1 MEVERIG
8 KYQILGEIGHGTMG
22 RVYKALD
29 PVLNRHVAIKTLS
42 SAVRPSDESRERFH
56 REAQAAALLSH
67 PNIVTVHDF
76 GEEQSLGLLYMAMEL
91 LEGIDLR
98 DAIGTEMLATLDEQL
113 HVMEQVCAGL
123 AFAHSKGVIHRDL
136 KPANIHIQP
145 NNQVKIVD
153 FGLAR
158 LGGSEMTQDGI
169 VLGTPNYMSPEQALG
184 DKVDDRSDIFS
195 AGAVFYEI
203 LTGRKPFDA
212 ESTPGVLYQVV
223 HKQPPRVREYA
234 PDAPMILVEVI
245 ERALA
250 KDKNTR
256 FQTAKQ
262 MRAALWHVRQ
272 AVESGRGGDSLAN
285 ESQRMHRGPVEPLR
299 KTAPL
304 PPSASRP
311 AWIDGTVALDIK
323 SSPDIVPARPKG
335 SRPDTLSGHART
347 QGASGRRT
355 VRPPGTARG
364 LVFAG
369 LGVIAIGLAGG
380 AYYWLRGRP
389 AVPRMDEASVD
400 PSKAQVGAL
409 TQALVETQ
417 VQLAL
422 RDLEDKNYEKAIG
435 QAERTLKLA
444 PDNADARHVLE
455 QAKTRRG
462 ELEKAARDARS
473 AFEAGDN
480 ARASQA
486 LSHVLEL
493 DPRHPVARELGA
505 RLNSVFRSQ
514 ADEAGRSMA
523 RSRADAEASK
533 ATAAPG
539 FAQAVALAGQAEAL
553 FKKGEFA
560 EATQRYLEARDG
572 FDRTRRAAQPA
583 AKPAAASTP
592 APVESAAVSAA
603 TPLPSVAP
611 PAPPSAPSV
620 ESLPSTAPAPVHRFV
635 TGKTVIATAKAGGDV
650 EGFETADVK
659 KQKVPEM
666 AGHLEFET
674 SPDAISAGG
683 PFTVK
688 VYLVNEGKKPLRV
701 KGVTLATIVN
711 GKRTAANG
719 SPPAKDIAP
728 LARTLVGELPGT
740 WPDGVRTWSLEAV
753 VTSDRDE
760 TCTGRLNWGT

>member
-42 SAVRPSDESRERFH
+42 SASRPSDESRERFQ

-76 GEEQSLGLLYMAMEL
+76 GEEQGLGLLYMAMEL
-91 LEGIDLR
+91 LEGTDLR
-98 DAIGTEMLATLDEQL
+98 DAIGTEMLAKLDDQL

-234 PDAPMILVEVI
+234 PDVPMILVEVI

-285 ESQRMHRGPVEPLR
+285 ESQRMHRAPGEPMR

-323 SSPDIVPARPKG
+323 SSPELAPVRPMG
-335 SRPDTLSGHART
+335 SRPETLSGRSRT
-347 QGASGRRT
+347 QGASGRRLAQ
-355 VRPPGTARG
+355 PSGTGPG
-364 LVFAG
+364 LVP
-369 LGVIAIGLAGG
+369 
-380 AYYWLRGRP
+380 RP
-389 AVPRMDEASVD
+389 RV
-400 PSKAQVGAL
+400 
-409 TQALVETQ
+409 
-417 VQLAL
+417 
-422 RDLEDKNYEKAIG
+422 
-435 QAERTLKLA
+435 
-444 PDNADARHVLE
+444 
-455 QAKTRRG
+455 
-462 ELEKAARDARS
+462 
-473 AFEAGDN
+473 
-480 ARASQA
+480 
-486 LSHVLEL
+486 
-493 DPRHPVARELGA
+493 
-505 RLNSVFRSQ
+505 
-514 ADEAGRSMA
+514 
-523 RSRADAEASK
+523 
-533 ATAAPG
+533 
-539 FAQAVALAGQAEAL
+539 
-553 FKKGEFA
+553 
-560 EATQRYLEARDG
+560 
-572 FDRTRRAAQPA
+572 
-583 AKPAAASTP
+583 PAAAPPTP
-592 APVESAAVSAA
+592 
-603 TPLPSVAP
+603 
-611 PAPPSAPSV
+611 
-620 ESLPSTAPAPVHRFV
+620 
-635 TGKTVIATAKAGGDV
+635 G
-650 EGFETADVK
+650 
-659 KQKVPEM
+659 
-666 AGHLEFET
+666 
-674 SPDAISAGG
+674 
-683 PFTVK
+683 
-688 VYLVNEGKKPLRV
+688 
-701 KGVTLATIVN
+701 
-711 GKRTAANG
+711 
-719 SPPAKDIAP
+719 
-728 LARTLVGELPGT
+728 
-740 WPDGVRTWSLEAV
+740 
-753 VTSDRDE
+753 
-760 TCTGRLNWGT
+760 